1 MKKIFAGAL
10 TLLAVLAVSC
20 TVSEP
25 DSTDIPVGSDAR
37 LVSLSYYG
45 MNLMHVSYDAQRRV
59 TEIRVGDPEEYDL
72 YKFSYDPFEVVC
84 EEWGNVS
91 HYDENTGE
99 WINSIELRERDRWH
113 DVKLSTSGYITA
125 MHVTSVDYTVA
136 GMPEG
141 DASTSHVLCH
151 YDDEGHL
158 TRINAD
164 SDVTVCHWDPQGRLT
179 SVEYTE
185 ADTDHNGSYKATWE
199 YSSFPNTHLQ
209 WDPMLPLVGPV
220 QITGIF
226 GKAPSYFVK
235 SVVTQYT
242 NQQST
247 EEMQFSYRL
256 NSNGFVSQS
265 LYGDEYDAMQYT
277 WKYER

>member
-10 TLLAVLAVSC
+10 TLLAVLTVSC

-25 DSTDIPVGSDAR
+25 ESDGTPTGNNAR

-45 MNLMHVSYDAQRRV
+45 INFMKVSYDRQGRV
-59 TEIRVGDPEEYDL
+59 TEIRTGGSEEYDL
-72 YKFSYDPFEVVC
+72 YQFSYDPFEVMC
-84 EEWGNVS
+84 EEWGEVT
-91 HYDENTGE
+91 HYDETTGA
-99 WINSIELRERDRWH
+99 WTNSTELRERDRWH
-113 DVKLSTSGYITA
+113 DIKLSTSGYITA

-185 ADTDHNGSYKATWE
+185 SDADHNGSYKATWE

-242 NQQST
+242 NQQYT

-265 LYGDEYDAMQYT
+265 LYGDEYDAIQYT
-277 WKYER
+277 WKYEL

>member
-1 MKKIFAGAL
+1 MKKILAGAL
-10 TLLAVLAVSC
+10 MLMAMLTVSC

-25 DSTDIPVGSDAR
+25 DSTGTPTGTDAR

-45 MNLMHVSYDAQRRV
+45 INLMHVSYDGQGRV
-59 TEIRVGDPEEYDL
+59 TEIRTGDPEEYDL
-72 YKFSYDPFEVVC
+72 YRFSYDPFEVVN
-84 EEWGNVS
+84 EEWGRVS
-91 HYDENTGE
+91 RYDENAGVWVDVT
-99 WINSIELRERDRWH
+99 ELRERDRWH
-113 DVKLSTSGYITA
+113 DVKLSTSGHITA

-136 GMPEG
+136 DMPEG
-141 DASTSHVLCH
+141 DASTEHVLCH

-158 TRINAD
+158 TRINSG

-185 ADTDHNGSYKATWE
+185 GDADHNGSYTAEWK
-199 YSSFPNTHLQ
+199 YSSFANTHLQ

-220 QITGIF
+220 QITGLF
-226 GKAPSYFVK
+226 GKAPSYFVQ

-242 NQQST
+242 HQQYVEKT
-247 EEMQFSYRL
+247 QFSYRL

-265 LYGDEYDAMQYT
+265 LYGDEYDTMQYT
-277 WKYER
+277 WKYEL

>member
-10 TLLAVLAVSC
+10 TLLAVLTVSC

-25 DSTDIPVGSDAR
+25 ESDGTPTGNNAR

-45 MNLMHVSYDAQRRV
+45 INFMKVSYDRQGRV
-59 TEIRVGDPEEYDL
+59 TEIRTGGSEEYDL
-72 YKFSYDPFEVVC
+72 YQFSYDPFEVMC
-84 EEWGNVS
+84 EEWGEVT
-91 HYDENTGE
+91 HYNETTGA
-99 WINSIELRERDRWH
+99 WTNSTELRERDRWH
-113 DVKLSTSGYITA
+113 DIKLSTSGYITA

-136 GMPEG
+136 DMPEG

-164 SDVTVCHWDPQGRLT
+164 SDVTVYHWDPQGRLT

-185 ADTDHNGSYKATWE
+185 ADTDHNGSYKATWK
-199 YSSFPNTHLQ
+199 YSSFANTHLQ
-209 WDPMLPLVGPV
+209 WDPMLPFLGPV

-226 GKAPSYFVK
+226 GKAPSYFVQ
-235 SVVTQYT
+235 SVVTEYT
-242 NQQST
+242 NQQYT
-247 EEMQFSYRL
+247 ESAQFSYRL

-265 LYGDEYDAMQYT
+265 LYGDGYDTMQYT